1 MTRSLRRRQSRKR
14 QADNSS
20 VDIKDKLAQK
30 RKAKATRR
38 KLLGLI
44 GFSLFFAILVGVPLS
59 FSISPK
65 IGGSVGLLI
74 PLFVVCYN
82 YPRTALWAFLIYM
95 PFSGTMTYWIGGGNA
110 LFQLSKDGFYIPG
123 LLGLIYYCRKK
134 KQAIIVSKPLLITLV
149 LLATCALL
157 TLFFVN
163 GAKQF
168 LPTCDSISYDDR
180 YLRDANGEWILSA
193 DGIVIRTPCKNSIP
207 FAQGILGLKVLA
219 GYIPLIFC
227 AYYLIND
234 KKQLLFLGRLL
245 VVIAIIC
252 CGLALIQ
259 FWMFKTGRCQGT
271 DHLAGELLFKPTI
284 KARCLV
290 GGSALYSP
298 SQGQIRMPGTFVSP
312 WHWGWFL
319 VANAAICF
327 SVAFSDSA
335 FFWRNC
341 GLFGMAMVFINA
353 VICGQ
358 RLALALVPAVMIIM
372 LFLTGKIA
380 DFKRF
385 IPIAIGLSLV
395 LLIGFSFLNP
405 DFVQERID
413 SFVGR
418 WNASPPYS
426 FIQEQF
432 DFAMRTQ
439 KGFLGQGLGSGTN
452 STRIFGK
459 VSLIE
464 TYHPKLLFEM
474 GFPGLIAFMIF
485 VSHLCFLTFKIYRG
499 LKDECLKSFASGFWV
514 FLLIIAYFPY
524 WYPLDTD
531 PVCVY
536 YWLFAGVLLKLP
548 VIDKEEQIK
557 LKAQKAA
564 EDALK
569 KRVKTKRRN
578 PSAI

>member
-1 MTRSLRRRQSRKR
+1 MFYKQILRMGG
-14 QADNSS
+14 
-20 VDIKDKLAQK
+20 KLF
-30 RKAKATRR
+30 
-38 KLLGLI
+38 LGNHL
-44 GFSLFFAILVGVPLS
+44 
-59 FSISPK
+59 
-65 IGGSVGLLI
+65 
-74 PLFVVCYN
+74 
-82 YPRTALWAFLIYM
+82 
-95 PFSGTMTYWIGGGNA
+95 
-110 LFQLSKDGFYIPG
+110 
-123 LLGLIYYCRKK
+123 
-134 KQAIIVSKPLLITLV
+134 TLV

-358 RLALALVPAVMIIM
+358 RLALALVQ
-372 LFLTGKIA
+372 
-380 DFKRF
+380 
-385 IPIAIGLSLV
+385 LSKN
-395 LLIGFSFLNP
+395 NP
-405 DFVQERID
+405 PV
-413 SFVGR
+413 
-418 WNASPPYS
+418 
-426 FIQEQF
+426 
-432 DFAMRTQ
+432 
-439 KGFLGQGLGSGTN
+439 
-452 STRIFGK
+452 
-459 VSLIE
+459 
-464 TYHPKLLFEM
+464 TYDL
-474 GFPGLIAFMIF
+474 
-485 VSHLCFLTFKIYRG
+485 
-499 LKDECLKSFASGFWV
+499 
-514 FLLIIAYFPY
+514 
-524 WYPLDTD
+524 
-531 PVCVY
+531 
-536 YWLFAGVLLKLP
+536 
-548 VIDKEEQIK
+548 
-557 LKAQKAA
+557 
-564 EDALK
+564 
-569 KRVKTKRRN
+569 
-578 PSAI
+578 

>member
-38 KLLGLI
+38 KLMGLI

-298 SQGQIRMPGTFVSP
+298 SQGQIRMPGTFVSH
-312 WHWGWFL
+312 WLWGWFL

>member
-38 KLLGLI
+38 KLMGLI

>member
-1 MTRSLRRRQSRKR
+1 MASHESFCKNLVDYFR
-14 QADNSS
+14 QA
-20 VDIKDKLAQK
+20 
-30 RKAKATRR
+30 
-38 KLLGLI
+38 
-44 GFSLFFAILVGVPLS
+44 
-59 FSISPK
+59 
-65 IGGSVGLLI
+65 
-74 PLFVVCYN
+74 
-82 YPRTALWAFLIYM
+82 
-95 PFSGTMTYWIGGGNA
+95 
-110 LFQLSKDGFYIPG
+110 
-123 LLGLIYYCRKK
+123 
-134 KQAIIVSKPLLITLV
+134 
-149 LLATCALL
+149 
-157 TLFFVN
+157 
-163 GAKQF
+163 
-168 LPTCDSISYDDR
+168 
-180 YLRDANGEWILSA
+180 
-193 DGIVIRTPCKNSIP
+193 
-207 FAQGILGLKVLA
+207 
-219 GYIPLIFC
+219 
-227 AYYLIND
+227 
-234 KKQLLFLGRLL
+234 
-245 VVIAIIC
+245 
-252 CGLALIQ
+252 
-259 FWMFKTGRCQGT
+259 
-271 DHLAGELLFKPTI
+271 
-284 KARCLV
+284 
-290 GGSALYSP
+290 
-298 SQGQIRMPGTFVSP
+298 
-312 WHWGWFL
+312 
-319 VANAAICF
+319 
-327 SVAFSDSA
+327 
-335 FFWRNC
+335 
-341 GLFGMAMVFINA
+341 
-353 VICGQ
+353 
-358 RLALALVPAVMIIM
+358 ALVPAVMIIM

>member
-38 KLLGLI
+38 KLMGLI

-426 FIQEQF
+426 FIQ
-432 DFAMRTQ
+432 
-439 KGFLGQGLGSGTN
+439 GLGSGTN

-499 LKDECLKSFASGFWV
+499 LKDECLKSFASSFWV

>member
-38 KLLGLI
+38 KLMGLI

-59 FSISPK
+59 FSISPN